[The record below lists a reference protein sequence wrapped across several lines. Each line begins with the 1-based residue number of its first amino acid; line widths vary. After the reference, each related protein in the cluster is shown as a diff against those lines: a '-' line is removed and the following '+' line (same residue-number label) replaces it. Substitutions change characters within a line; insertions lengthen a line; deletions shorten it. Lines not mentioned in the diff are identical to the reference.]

1 MGNDVRLADI
11 IDWDIRNWSA
21 ALDFWTKHSS
31 QDLSRCTALE
41 IGCGRGGLS
50 LWMAAKGAKVT
61 CSDFNG
67 ARQEALDNHK
77 SSGVCDRITYES
89 IDATD
94 IPYTNH
100 FDVIVFKSML
110 GIINSRDLQAKAI
123 KEMHKALKIG
133 GELFFAENLTASPV
147 HQYLRRRFVRWGKLW
162 RYVSIDEMKEF
173 LSPFSDISLHAVG
186 VAGTLGRSE
195 RQRNALG
202 IFDKVVLDHITPNRW
217 KYILLGVARK

>member
-1 MGNDVRLADI
+1 MKKGILTTLAI
-11 IDWDIRNWSA
+11 IICSFIYAQTASEIPQYFIELTNGQKIYTP
-21 ALDFWTKHSS
+21 ALDVKRPLFK
-31 QDLSRCTALE
+31 QDYLE
-41 IGCGRGGLS
+41 INETEKYKLS
-50 LWMAAKGAKVT
+50 EVKAY
-61 CSDFNG
+61 F
-67 ARQEALDNHK
+67 
-77 SSGVCDRITYES
+77 SSEGYFKKL
-89 IDATD
+89 A
-94 IPYTNH
+94 YKNNTNH

-123 KEMHKALKIG
+123 KEMHKALKAG

-173 LSPFSDISLHAVG
+173 LSPFSNISLHAVG